1 MKTSKQLLTLAG
13 GMSFA
18 AALFQAILSFS
29 PSLSAFFTAP
39 PELVANPPLL
49 LASGL
54 AVAVILAVFG
64 LYGLAGAGRIRS
76 LPLTRVALLAIGAG
90 YTLYGLG
97 FVFALPFVLGIVPAP
112 QSVPLQVLLVL
123 FIALVT
129 GLLYLSGT
137 IAGWS
142 GLRPGARVFA
152 AR

>member
-1 MKTSKQLLTLAG
+1 MKISRQLLTLAG

-18 AALFQAILSFS
+18 AALFQAVLAFS

-54 AVAVILAVFG
+54 AVTGILVVFG

-76 LPLTRVALLAIGAG
+76 LPFMRVVLLAIGMG
-90 YTLYGLG
+90 YTLYGLN
-97 FVFALPFVLGIVPAP
+97 FLFTLPYVLGIVPAP
-112 QSVPLQVLLVL
+112 QPVPLQIVGVL
-123 FIALVT
+123 FGALVT
-129 GLLYLSGT
+129 GLLYLAGT

-142 GLRPGARVFA
+142 SLRPGARAYA
-152 AR
+152 AH